1 MRIITIGRSRQYETM
16 VSDEDYDYL
25 TQWLWTFAV
34 SHPKGSLVYARRSI
48 RLGSGNVTIL
58 MHRVIIEQRMLEPRP
73 SPHHTVDHDD
83 GNSLNN
89 QRGNLF
95 WRTGAEQMF
104 TRRRLQKAAAP
115 EHELEAAVPF

>member
-1 MRIITIGRSRQYETM
+1 MRIITIGRSRTYETM

-48 RLGSGNVTIL
+48 KVGGANVTVL
-58 MHRVIIEQRMLEPRP
+58 MHRVIILERMGIPRP

-83 GNSLNN
+83 GRSLNN
-89 QRGNLF
+89 QRENLF
-95 WRTGAEQMF
+95 WRTGEEQMF
-104 TRRRLQKAAAP
+104 TRRRLQKAAVP